1 MKHLS
6 IFESY
11 KPLGKKEIALLE
23 RILNHSE
30 SWRRLLK
37 EVSEGPNKDKFDKF
51 IDHFMVLE
59 LIQNKPKEMSSL
71 IAPALKD
78 NQMLTK
84 WISDNSENFPDDFK
98 EGIGVYSDLKNLGF

>member
-11 KPLGKKEIALLE
+11 KPLGKKEQALLE

-30 SWRRLLK
+30 SWRSILQG
-37 EVSEGPNKDKFDKF
+37 VSEGTNKDKFDKF
-51 IDHFMVLE
+51 IEHFMVLE
-59 LIQNKPKEMSSL
+59 LIQNKPNEMSSL

-78 NQMLTK
+78 NLMLRK
-84 WISDNSENFPDDFK
+84 WISENSDNFPDDFK
-98 EGIGVYSDLKNLGF
+98 EGVGVYSDLKDLGF